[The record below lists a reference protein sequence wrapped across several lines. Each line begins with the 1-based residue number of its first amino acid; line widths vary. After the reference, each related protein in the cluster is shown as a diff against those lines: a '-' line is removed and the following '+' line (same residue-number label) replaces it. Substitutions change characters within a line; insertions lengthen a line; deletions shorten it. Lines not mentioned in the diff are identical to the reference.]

1 MKNILGTTEN
11 LTFYNKEGVKVYDF
25 NTNFNGSSYERTYE
39 FTYDKYGNA
48 LTHRNSRGYYYK
60 YTRDENGYVLTFKDS
75 KGYSYEFTYDE
86 SGNELTYKDSY
97 GKKRGFNIPE
107 FTMEELTQKLGNFKL
122 KK

>member
-25 NTNFNGSSYERTYE
+25 NTNFNGSSYERT
-39 FTYDKYGNA
+39 
-48 LTHRNSRGYYYK
+48 YK